1 MKKATILI
9 TFLFLLL
16 GMGVQPAQA
25 KNESKFVTI
34 KGENLITPDG
44 KKLYII
50 GTNLGNWLNPEGYM
64 FNFRK
69 TNCEW
74 MINSMV
80 CTSSLTCTTVLEVKL
95 APTSTM
101 DSATLG
107 SS

>member
-44 KKLYII
+44 KKLYI
-50 GTNLGNWLNPEGYM
+50 
-64 FNFRK
+64 
-69 TNCEW
+69 
-74 MINSMV
+74 
-80 CTSSLTCTTVLEVKL
+80 
-95 APTSTM
+95 
-101 DSATLG
+101 
-107 SS
+107 